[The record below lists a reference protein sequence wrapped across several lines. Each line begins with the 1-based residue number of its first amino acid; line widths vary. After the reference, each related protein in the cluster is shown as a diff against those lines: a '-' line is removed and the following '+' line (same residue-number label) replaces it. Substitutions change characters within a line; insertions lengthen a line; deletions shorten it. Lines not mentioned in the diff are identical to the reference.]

1 MEGTNKDHDEKKD
14 VARELHW
21 GKPNPKLVPTI
32 PYIQLIY
39 SEEFDMNKVNRDCKS
54 FANYGIY
61 SEEFDMNKRLQEFCK
76 RWYH

>member
-1 MEGTNKDHDEKKD
+1 MKGTNKDHDEKKD

-39 SEEFDMNKVNRDCKS
+39 SEELKDALEKILKHL
-54 FANYGIY
+54 I
-61 SEEFDMNKRLQEFCK
+61 
-76 RWYH
+76 